1 MALPAS
7 SRFTR
12 SVSVTDGAMGG
23 DPDVAVRLQT
33 PRGPGDATAAAGCEG
48 NFADEPP
55 YHRVLV

>member
-1 MALPAS
+1 MEQW
-7 SRFTR
+7 
-12 SVSVTDGAMGG
+12 GG